1 MVFTVRAHEWYNFTF
16 TLAPHLRAMLLV
28 IRSRREH
35 ALKHVVGRE
44 GMHLLWRRI
53 CVRCSSL
60 HPYCLR
66 RPRRPLSLACPPCH
80 AHSCKGQ
87 IKAS

>member
-35 ALKHVVGRE
+35 ALKHVA
-44 GMHLLWRRI
+44 
-53 CVRCSSL
+53 
-60 HPYCLR
+60 
-66 RPRRPLSLACPPCH
+66 LACPPCH

-87 IKAS
+87 INAS